1 MSHQGLTA
9 FIVEYIAGRRQSK
22 LDAFEKAKAKRQAAG
37 EEESKLLAERR
48 ELELRYETRAWLTDA
63 AGRAGQI
70 SLVTHAAK
78 FTHGDSKSSSIF
90 SEATATD
97 GYLSTATVA
106 KPAADAVGNAAAL
119 DVAKLL
125 QTEVEGDSL
134 LACLKRGDYAPLAEL
149 TENKELLA
157 QWVAGFSRALT
168 TKQPTSHKLAKQV
181 YFPVGEGYHLLN
193 PLFSSSL
200 AQALHTRM
208 VALRFSEESKAIWKA
223 RREGQWHP
231 QPLTIFPNLAVMNFG
246 GTKPQNIS
254 ALNSSRGGRVWLLP
268 ATAPQWET
276 QQRPPLTLKTIF
288 GQGPFE
294 RSTRQIRRRL
304 VNLLISPG
312 STRNKR
318 VRQQR
323 DRYIDELIDH
333 LFNLAVDIQ
342 REEWACWTQDEKCR
356 LKPHQQLWLDP
367 WRAQTDEGFRAEREK
382 DDWQEAVA
390 DDFALW
396 LNSHL
401 QRADLVVGRLEQR
414 VWQTR
419 PLFQRRLREME
430 NVLRS
435 YRHE

>member
-231 QPLTIFPNLAVMNFG
+231 QPLT
-246 GTKPQNIS
+246 
-254 ALNSSRGGRVWLLP
+254 
-268 ATAPQWET
+268 
-276 QQRPPLTLKTIF
+276 LKTIF